1 MRRKNLFYMGAALA
15 VAGLAFGSCTDKK
28 NAQDS
33 NAVEESVELTETTS
47 DGTDEMTTQ
56 IKATQ
61 DVDGSV
67 EIDNTLP
74 TEVVTAEAPAKDGKA
89 AADGYVTTPTGLKY
103 KVVKKG
109 NGAHPTA
116 TSTVTVKYT
125 GKLQNGTV
133 FDSTDKN
140 GGKPISFP
148 LNRVIPGW
156 TEGLQLMQPGAV
168 YQFVIPSNLAYGP
181 QGVPG
186 AIPPNATL
194 VFDVELISID

>member
-1 MRRKNLFYMGAALA
+1 MTRKNLIYTCAALA
-15 VAGLAFGSCTDKK
+15 VAGLAVSSCSKDK
-28 NAQDS
+28 AASDT
-33 NAVEESVELTETTS
+33 AAEDTLELTETTT
-47 DGTDEMTTQ
+47 DGDKIEMTE
-56 IKATQ
+56 IKATENA
-61 DVDGSV
+61 DGSV

-74 TEVVTAEAPAKDGKA
+74 EEVVTPDASKNAS
-89 AADGYVTTPTGLKY
+89 ADGYVTTPSGLKY

-109 NGAHPTA
+109 SGAHPTA
-116 TSTVTVKYT
+116 TSTVSVKYT

-133 FDSTDKN
+133 FDSTDKS
-140 GGKPISFP
+140 GGKPVSFP

-168 YQFVIPSNLAYGP
+168 YEFVIPSNLAYGP

-194 VFDVELISID
+194 IFDVELISVN

>member
-1 MRRKNLFYMGAALA
+1 MTRKNLIYISAALA
-15 VAGLAFGSCTDKK
+15 VAGLAFGSCSKDK
-28 NAQDS
+28 AASDT
-33 NAVEESVELTETTS
+33 AAEETLELTETTT
-47 DGTDEMTTQ
+47 DGDKVEMTE
-56 IKATQ
+56 IKATENA
-61 DVDGSV
+61 DGTV

-74 TEVVTAEAPAKDGKA
+74 EEVVTPDASKNAS
-89 AADGYVTTPTGLKY
+89 ADGYVTTPSGLKY

-109 NGAHPTA
+109 SGAHPTP

-140 GGKPISFP
+140 GGQPISFP

-168 YQFVIPSNLAYGP
+168 YEFVIPSNLAYGP

-194 VFDVELISID
+194 IFDVELISVN